1 MKKIFRGHSPWGFLS
16 FRHVSTENQEPPRY
30 LTGYMPMKK
39 IHKAAS
45 VGDITEVQRMLEFGH
60 VDVNITDRKKRTA
73 LHYACA
79 HGQSEMV
86 SLLLWYDCNIEARD
100 CEDSTALIK
109 ATQRQHEECV
119 RILLDNGADSNAV
132 DTYRNTALHY
142 AVLNNDPAIASKL
155 LAFNADTEIKAKNG
169 YTPLILAVLENKEGM
184 VELLLQAAADIN
196 ALDNCKRSPLI
207 HAVRAQFKNMISLL
221 LQQGADVSLVDVYG
235 ATAQS
240 YTVFETFQVL
250 SKGPSS
256 SHLEPT
262 SEMDE
267 QNFDDKDNCTPCT
280 HPTQDKDRMEQLSA
294 KEEENTDTV
303 DRLESQVALED
314 QEKDLEICEDCNPK
328 ADTCPECY
336 SKTSL
341 AHRPRT
347 PTPTTEDNECS
358 FSSKTP
364 VIQSPMFTESSL
376 WIGYPADWPEPIKF
390 SRQPA
395 VYNPIEWREDMESQS
410 VSLAESKHPASV
422 LLGNAQTHAW
432 PARVSKEPGANDSD
446 PTEKENAKDDLVSLL
461 APLEEYKPQ
470 MKEFSVTEVAK
481 LQTDVKLERQGVLG
495 YEEMGLE
502 TCQESSS
509 LEAAESTES
518 CSVLRFSIKPDRS
531 DPESTARKD
540 QCNFNTK
547 VKSFEDKLEKRLLA
561 QRASPH
567 QAPPSPAPLQL
578 QGQAEEPEMNAASDG
593 EDTSGPSRSAEGQV
607 LRGMSLEGEKP
618 EGKDALRLVA
628 NKLSQK
634 PGEICEAVKISVHHE
649 EERPRDDCTGKTPLK
664 SASPTPACDRLGCE
678 DRDGAAAPVSV
689 TLQTFPGWEEG
700 GLGDVFPSPSSSQVV
715 GNSGQSVTKFP
726 LMENKLDCENNKSEM
741 EEPLHK
747 SKEKSKT
754 PESGKVDGA
763 CPDVCTGEKQ
773 GGREFKGQ
781 LQNTMKPKRMAW
793 QFEIR
798 HMPKAR
804 EHKGL
809 SDFKEKTHVSELKGW
824 GDSTLPDTYKKSKG
838 AWDFTQ
844 KPLHSNCEP
853 PPRTV
858 GTARV
863 APPGGRTA
871 STLADEDLQD
881 SLSNYEFHVLEE
893 EILAWEK
900 VHLQNESVSEDLL
913 NKCEGISSDA
923 TDPKRNYLENEDT
936 GEESDFEVTT
946 QSEHKSLDGSKNS
959 QLQKMSEDPKI
970 NKKCDGE
977 CAPVHP
983 EVPSVRAHEKMSLT
997 QDVTGNNRELQ
1008 HTAGDVSAN
1017 ICPDK
1022 EPLLGSYRGR
1032 TQFKL
1037 TSKVEEMSKKQWS
1050 LELGVSEN
1058 LCLTVTDYNDNGL
1071 IVKRKSG
1078 RTKKLL
1084 PPEEEDELAK
1094 LTKRQAEEKHKME
1107 TQVHQV
1113 NEMEEA
1119 SGRSQ
1124 PSETASG
1131 NDSSSLLEFWD
1142 MIHSYERLT
1151 ELKNS
1156 HYELLTR
1163 KLENMESEANGAQRE
1178 QTEMKKIKSCLQHKG
1193 MEGEELCTLRLPLK
1207 QDEKQENAESVF
1219 QQQRVRL
1226 SRKEEQYGENV
1237 EWTQYPEIRTVITDV
1252 KAIENDLR
1260 QLQGPQDQLSETVQ
1274 SSEKTHA
1281 ILQRLE
1287 VRLSKLKITLKEQSA
1302 KIEQIQTQL
1311 LHEGLLGDETKKL
1324 IQQTQSLECTLEK
1337 QMDKN
1342 EELMTELTGFK
1353 KLFEE
1358 TKKKL
1363 NKHEDRELSGPGD
1376 LKTSQFDMHIPIT
1389 TLRHELYKLK
1399 ENWETTYYKYLHMV
1413 VKLQFIEQELIA
1425 IKTEQKK
1432 CGHLLTNHKD
1442 LEEEVLHLKS
1452 WMRENVTQARDEN
1465 NTEDLRDTND
1475 VVTISQM
1482 ELRIKNLE
1490 SQLATRGAQQSL
1502 REGGRLNPSTIMQK
1516 RVARRS
1522 H

>member
-1 MKKIFRGHSPWGFLS
+1 MKKIFKGHSPWGFLS
-16 FRHVSTENQEPPRY
+16 FRHVSAENQEPPRY

-119 RILLDNGADSNAV
+119 KILLDNGADSNAV
-132 DTYRNTALHY
+132 DAYQNSALHY
-142 AVLNNDPAIASKL
+142 AVYNNNLTIASKL

-169 YTPLILAVLENKEGM
+169 YTPLILAVLENKEEM

-256 SHLEPT
+256 SHLERT

-267 QNFDDKDNCTPCT
+267 QNFDDKDDCTLCT
-280 HPTQDKDRMEQLSA
+280 HLTQDKGRMEQLPV

-303 DRLESQVALED
+303 GRLGSQVALDD
-314 QEKDLEICEDCNPK
+314 QEKELEICEDCSPK

-341 AHRPRT
+341 AHRT
-347 PTPTTEDNECS
+347 PTPATEDDECS

-364 VIQSPMFTESSL
+364 GIQSPMFTESNL

-395 VYNPIEWREDMESQS
+395 VYNPIEWMEDMESQS
-410 VSLAESKHPASV
+410 VSLEESKHPASV
-422 LLGNAQTHAW
+422 LLGNAQTHEW
-432 PARVSKEPGANDSD
+432 PARVSKEPGANDSE

-470 MKEFSVTEVAK
+470 MKEFSVPEAAE

-502 TCQESSS
+502 TCQESN

-518 CSVLRFSIKPDRS
+518 CSVLRFSTKPDRS
-531 DPESTARKD
+531 DPETTARKD
-540 QCNFNTK
+540 ECNFDTK
-547 VKSFEDKLEKRLLA
+547 DKLKKHLLA
-561 QRASPH
+561 QRAPSS
-567 QAPPSPAPLQL
+567 QAKPSPAPLQL
-578 QGQAEEPEMNAASDG
+578 QEQAEEPEMNAASDG
-593 EDTSGPSRSAEGQV
+593 EDTCGPSRSAEGQV
-607 LRGMSLEGEKP
+607 LRGMSLEGEKL
-618 EGKDALRLVA
+618 ESKDALQLVV

-634 PGEICEAVKISVHHE
+634 PGEICEAVKIGVHHE
-649 EERPRDDCTGKTPLK
+649 EERPCDDWTGKTPLK
-664 SASPTPACDRLGCE
+664 SASPKPARDSLGCE
-678 DRDGAAAPVSV
+678 DRDAAAAPVSV
-689 TLQTFPGWEEG
+689 PLQTFPGWEEG
-700 GLGDVFPSPSSSQVV
+700 GLGDVFSSPSSSQVV
-715 GNSGQSVTKFP
+715 ENSGQSVTKFP
-726 LMENKLDCENNKSEM
+726 LMKNKCENNKSEM
-741 EEPLHK
+741 EESLRK
-747 SKEKSKT
+747 SKEKSSKK
-754 PESGKVDGA
+754 PESGKADGT
-763 CPDVCTGEKQ
+763 CPEVCMGENQ

-781 LQNTMKPKRMAW
+781 LQKTVKPKRMAW
-793 QFEIR
+793 QLEIR
-798 HMPKAR
+798 HMPKSS
-804 EHKGL
+804 EPKGL
-809 SDFKEKTHVSELKGW
+809 SDFKEKTQVSELKGW

-844 KPLHSNCEP
+844 KPLHSKGKAP
-853 PPRTV
+853 PCTL
-858 GTARV
+858 GTAR
-863 APPGGRTA
+863 APPPAGRTA
-871 STLADEDLQD
+871 STFADEDLQD
-881 SLSNYEFHVLEE
+881 SLSDDEFHVLEE

-900 VHLQNESVSEDLL
+900 VHLENESVSEDLL

-923 TDPKRNYLENEDT
+923 TDPKRNDLENEDT
-936 GEESDFEVTT
+936 GEDSDFEVTT
-946 QSEHKSLDGSKNS
+946 QSEHKSLDGSENS
-959 QLQKMSEDPKI
+959 QLQDKGLSKTCPQTQNTFADPARPTNPQSQKESKHRYPPPLHLQKMSEDPEI

-983 EVPSVRAHEKMSLT
+983 EVPSARAHEKMSLAR
-997 QDVTGNNRELQ
+997 DVTGSNREPHRCSRELQ
-1008 HTAGDVSAN
+1008 HTVGDVSAN

-1022 EPLLGSYRGR
+1022 EPLLGSYGGR

-1037 TSKVEEMSKKQWS
+1037 TSNIEEMSKKQWS
-1050 LELGVSEN
+1050 PELGVSEN
-1058 LCLTVTDYNDNGL
+1058 PCLTVTDYNDNGL

-1078 RTKKLL
+1078 RTEKLL

-1094 LTKRQAEEKHKME
+1094 LTKRQAEEKHKEFQPEEQDNASVCQAAKKSDPGSHSSLTVMETDAEEGRGMEDADFQME

-1119 SGRSQ
+1119 NSRSQ

-1131 NDSSSLLEFWD
+1131 NDSSSPLELWD
-1142 MIHSYERLT
+1142 MIHSYERLL

-1156 HYELLTR
+1156 HEELFTG
-1163 KLENMESEANGAQRE
+1163 KLENMENEASGAQRE
-1178 QTEMKKIKSCLQHKG
+1178 QTEMKKIKSWLQHKG
-1193 MEGEELCTLRLPLK
+1193 VEGEELCALRLPLK

-1219 QQQRVRL
+1219 QQQKVQL

-1237 EWTQYPEIRTVITDV
+1237 EWTQHPEIRTVITDV

-1311 LHEGLLGDETKKL
+1311 LHEGLNPEGTRKEDEPKKL
-1324 IQQTQSLECTLEK
+1324 RGGAHFQIQ
-1337 QMDKN
+1337 
-1342 EELMTELTGFK
+1342 
-1353 KLFEE
+1353 
-1358 TKKKL
+1358 
-1363 NKHEDRELSGPGD
+1363 
-1376 LKTSQFDMHIPIT
+1376 
-1389 TLRHELYKLK
+1389 
-1399 ENWETTYYKYLHMV
+1399 
-1413 VKLQFIEQELIA
+1413 
-1425 IKTEQKK
+1425 
-1432 CGHLLTNHKD
+1432 
-1442 LEEEVLHLKS
+1442 
-1452 WMRENVTQARDEN
+1452 
-1465 NTEDLRDTND
+1465 
-1475 VVTISQM
+1475 
-1482 ELRIKNLE
+1482 
-1490 SQLATRGAQQSL
+1490 
-1502 REGGRLNPSTIMQK
+1502 
-1516 RVARRS
+1516 RRS
-1522 H
+1522 CPAQRKQNASSALRGNNSLGFHFNDG

>member
-1 MKKIFRGHSPWGFLS
+1 MKKIFKGHSPWGFLS
-16 FRHVSTENQEPPRY
+16 FRHVSAENQEPPRY

-119 RILLDNGADSNAV
+119 KILLDNGADSNAV
-132 DTYRNTALHY
+132 DAYQNSALHY
-142 AVLNNDPAIASKL
+142 AVYNNNLTIASKL

-169 YTPLILAVLENKEGM
+169 YTPLILAVLENKEEM

-256 SHLEPT
+256 SHLERT

-267 QNFDDKDNCTPCT
+267 QNFDDKDDCTLCT
-280 HPTQDKDRMEQLSA
+280 HLTQDKGRMEQLPV

-303 DRLESQVALED
+303 GRLGSQVALDD
-314 QEKDLEICEDCNPK
+314 QEKELEICEDCSPK

-341 AHRPRT
+341 AHRT
-347 PTPTTEDNECS
+347 PTPATEDDECS

-364 VIQSPMFTESSL
+364 GIQSPMFTESNL

-395 VYNPIEWREDMESQS
+395 VYNPIEWMEDMESQS
-410 VSLAESKHPASV
+410 VSLEESKHPASV
-422 LLGNAQTHAW
+422 LLGNAQTHEW
-432 PARVSKEPGANDSD
+432 PARVSKEPGANDSE

-470 MKEFSVTEVAK
+470 MKEFSVPEAAE

-502 TCQESSS
+502 TCQESN

-518 CSVLRFSIKPDRS
+518 CSVLRFSTKPDRS
-531 DPESTARKD
+531 DPETTARKD
-540 QCNFNTK
+540 ECNFDTK
-547 VKSFEDKLEKRLLA
+547 DKLKKHLLA
-561 QRASPH
+561 QRAPSS
-567 QAPPSPAPLQL
+567 QAKPSPAPLQL
-578 QGQAEEPEMNAASDG
+578 QEQAEEPEMNAASDG
-593 EDTSGPSRSAEGQV
+593 EDTCGPSRSAEGQV
-607 LRGMSLEGEKP
+607 LRGMSLEGEKL
-618 EGKDALRLVA
+618 ESKDALQLVV

-634 PGEICEAVKISVHHE
+634 PGEICEAVKIGVHHE
-649 EERPRDDCTGKTPLK
+649 EERPCDDWTGKTPLK
-664 SASPTPACDRLGCE
+664 SASPKPARDSLGCE
-678 DRDGAAAPVSV
+678 DRDAAAAPVSV
-689 TLQTFPGWEEG
+689 PLQTFPGWEEG
-700 GLGDVFPSPSSSQVV
+700 GLGDVFSSPSSSQVV
-715 GNSGQSVTKFP
+715 ENSGQSVTKFP
-726 LMENKLDCENNKSEM
+726 LMKNKCENNKSEM
-741 EEPLHK
+741 EESLRK
-747 SKEKSKT
+747 SKEKSSKK
-754 PESGKVDGA
+754 PESGKADGT
-763 CPDVCTGEKQ
+763 CPEVCMGENQ

-781 LQNTMKPKRMAW
+781 LQKTVKPKRMAW
-793 QFEIR
+793 QLEIR
-798 HMPKAR
+798 HMPKSS
-804 EHKGL
+804 EPKGL
-809 SDFKEKTHVSELKGW
+809 SDFKEKTQVSELKGW

-844 KPLHSNCEP
+844 KPLHSKGKAP
-853 PPRTV
+853 PCTL
-858 GTARV
+858 GTAR
-863 APPGGRTA
+863 APPPAGRTA
-871 STLADEDLQD
+871 STFADEDLQD
-881 SLSNYEFHVLEE
+881 SLSDDEFHVLEE

-900 VHLQNESVSEDLL
+900 VHLENESVSEDLL

-923 TDPKRNYLENEDT
+923 TDPKRNDLENEDT
-936 GEESDFEVTT
+936 GEDSDFEVTT
-946 QSEHKSLDGSKNS
+946 QSEHKSLDGSENS
-959 QLQKMSEDPKI
+959 QLQ
-970 NKKCDGE
+970 
-977 CAPVHP
+977 
-983 EVPSVRAHEKMSLT
+983 
-997 QDVTGNNRELQ
+997 
-1008 HTAGDVSAN
+1008 
-1017 ICPDK
+1017 
-1022 EPLLGSYRGR
+1022 
-1032 TQFKL
+1032 L
-1037 TSKVEEMSKKQWS
+1037 TSNIEEMSKKQWS
-1050 LELGVSEN
+1050 PELGVSEN
-1058 LCLTVTDYNDNGL
+1058 PCLTVTDYNDNGL

-1078 RTKKLL
+1078 RTEKLL

-1119 SGRSQ
+1119 NSRSQ

-1131 NDSSSLLEFWD
+1131 NDSSSPLELWD
-1142 MIHSYERLT
+1142 MIHSYERLL

-1156 HYELLTR
+1156 HEELFTG
-1163 KLENMESEANGAQRE
+1163 KLENMENEASGAQRE
-1178 QTEMKKIKSCLQHKG
+1178 QTEMKKIKSWLQHKG
-1193 MEGEELCTLRLPLK
+1193 VEGEELCALRLPLK

-1219 QQQRVRL
+1219 QQQKVQL

-1237 EWTQYPEIRTVITDV
+1237 EWTQHPEIRTVITDV

-1324 IQQTQSLECTLEK
+1324 IKQTQSLECTLAK

-1363 NKHEDRELSGPGD
+1363 NKHEDQELSGPGD
-1376 LKTSQFDMHIPIT
+1376 LKNSQFDMHIPIT

-1413 VKLQFIEQELIA
+1413 VKLQLIEQELIT

-1432 CGHLLTNHKD
+1432 CGHLLTNQKD
-1442 LEEEVLHLKS
+1442 LEKEVLHLKS

-1465 NTEDLRDTND
+1465 HTEDLRDTND
-1475 VVTISQM
+1475 VVMISQM

-1502 REGGRLNPSTIMQK
+1502 REGGRLKSEHPYAGESGLTQPLRKEPSEQAK
-1516 RVARRS
+1516 QSPRS
-1522 H
+1522 PRK